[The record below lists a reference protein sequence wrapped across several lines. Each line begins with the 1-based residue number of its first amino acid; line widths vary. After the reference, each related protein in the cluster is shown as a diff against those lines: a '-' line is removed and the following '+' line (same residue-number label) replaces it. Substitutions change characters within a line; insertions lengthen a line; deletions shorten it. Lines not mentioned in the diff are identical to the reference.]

1 MEGVGVEGAVQP
13 YLTVFCSFFIP
24 PSLSPIPSSSLSFP
38 FFFSFLFLLFL
49 PMGQQKASVPLAV
62 AGQLCPWAA
71 GGFSEWLG
79 KGWRFRLCCLC
90 SQPESRSIFW
100 SEPPL
105 TIEYWVETRL
115 GQLYNILVAVGDLR
129 THTIVGYHVL
139 GCRIAQLPMIFSTRP

>member
-62 AGQLCPWAA
+62 AGQLCP
-71 GGFSEWLG
+71 
-79 KGWRFRLCCLC
+79 
-90 SQPESRSIFW
+90 
-100 SEPPL
+100 
-105 TIEYWVETRL
+105 
-115 GQLYNILVAVGDLR
+115 
-129 THTIVGYHVL
+129 
-139 GCRIAQLPMIFSTRP
+139 